1 MEPELYTALLGV
13 SLLAVVFDLAI
24 KEAPVAHRLSVP
36 KDRMVQHIIVAI
48 ALFAFLSGSLFFLP
62 IGNGETLLTFFKEQ
76 QLSLL
81 ALVVALA
88 AYTSSVG
95 QKLRETAKTP
105 AVRWDVDTNQITHE
119 APSTVSH
126 IDNLHA
132 VTVADVI
139 LVVAGI
145 LILVR
150 IIWYVHVPSAGLR
163 LVLDK
168 AIIEVLGVAIFYF
181 AYLHGY
187 QWWKASRSQ

>member
-1 MEPELYTALLGV
+1 M
-13 SLLAVVFDLAI
+13 
-24 KEAPVAHRLSVP
+24 AHHLSAP

-48 ALFAFLSGSLFFLP
+48 ALFTLLSGILYFLLV
-62 IGNGETLLTFFKEQ
+62 GNGENLLAFFKEQ

-81 ALVVALA
+81 AMVVALA
-88 AYTSSVG
+88 AYTSSVE
-95 QKLRETAKTP
+95 QKLREAAKTL
-105 AVRWDVDTNQITHE
+105 AARWDTRTNQVKHE
-119 APSTVSH
+119 PPSTISH
-126 IDNLHA
+126 IDKLHA

-145 LILVR
+145 LILAR
-150 IIWYVHVPSAGLR
+150 IIWYVHVPSAGSR

-168 AIIEVLGVAIFYF
+168 AIIEVLGVAILYF

>member
-1 MEPELYTALLGV
+1 MEPELYTALLGI
-13 SLLAVVFDLAI
+13 SLLAIVFDLAI
-24 KEAPVAHRLSVP
+24 KEAPVAHQPSAP

-48 ALFAFLSGSLFFLP
+48 ALFALLSGILFFLP
-62 IGNGETLLTFFKEQ
+62 VGNGENLLAFFKEQ

-95 QKLRETAKTP
+95 QKLREAAKTP
-105 AVRWDVDTNQITHE
+105 AARWDAGTKQVTHE
-119 APSTVSH
+119 APSTTSH

-145 LILVR
+145 LILAR
-150 IIWYVHVPSAGLR
+150 IIWYVHVPSSGSR

-168 AIIEVLGVAIFYF
+168 AIIEVLGVAILYF

-187 QWWKASRSQ
+187 QWWKTSRSQ